1 MALPRV
7 VLVGVQLPENLGA
20 AARAMANFGLHD
32 LWLVAPEARPD
43 HPQAVAMATH
53 GAHVL
58 AGARIVDSLPQ
69 ALADVA
75 WAWGTAALPRG
86 REASAWHPRAL
97 AGHLAAT
104 PGAHAL
110 VFGPERTGLSAE
122 DCARLHGVIHI
133 PTAPECRAL
142 NLAQAVAVVCWEV
155 SAAASGGVAGG
166 HPRPMNTADAPAPV
180 AAFDAMFDTFTQA
193 ILTSGWMSGPA
204 LREGAMLTLRQ
215 ALQRARLNAGEVGAL
230 HGAIRAIAGLRK
242 RTTSAG

>member
-1 MALPRV
+1 MTPPRV

-20 AARAMANFGLHD
+20 AARAMANFGLGE
-32 LWLVAPEARPD
+32 LWLVAPEAAPD

-58 AGARIVDSLPQ
+58 ERARVVDTLPA
-69 ALADVA
+69 ALADA
-75 WAWGTAALPRG
+75 THAWGTAALPRG
-86 REASAWHPRAL
+86 REAAAWHPRAL
-97 AGHLAAT
+97 AEHVGRT
-104 PGAHAL
+104 PGTHAL

-122 DCARLHGVIHI
+122 DCARLDGVVHI

-166 HPRPMNTADAPAPV
+166 LPRPMDPKGLPAPV

-204 LREGAMLTLRQ
+204 LREGALLTLRQ
-215 ALQRARLNAGEVGAL
+215 ALRRAGMNAGEVGAL
-230 HGAIRAIAGLRK
+230 HGAIRAIAGLRT
-242 RTTSAG
+242 RTNPR